1 MSDIAKSEVCAKNLV
16 NNLIPYLPPSSSD
29 IIDAFEAGEYV
40 AAAHGAIHDL
50 GILRAD
56 VPEQL
61 LQDIEKLLM
70 YIKTEDD
77 VYNLKFLSSMEIGFN
92 QLKERW
98 VLVNNNQSA

>member
-1 MSDIAKSEVCAKNLV
+1 MSDIANSEVCAKNLV
-16 NNLIPYLPPSSSD
+16 KNLISYLPTSSSD
-29 IIDAFEAGEYV
+29 ITDAYEAGEYI

-56 VPEQL
+56 IPEQFL
-61 LQDIEKLLM
+61 LDIEKLLM

-77 VYNLKFLSSMEIGFN
+77 TFNLKFLASMEIGYS

-98 VLVNNNQSA
+98 VLVKSNQSA